1 MTNNEDIKW
10 LYGKLIG
17 QGYDIG
23 TEEEFTSSLSNSD
36 DRDWYYNKAIKM
48 GLDVGSKDEFD
59 SLFAP
64 QEPTTT
70 PDVAAETPE
79 TPQAPQ
85 APTAPKVGS
94 LNWHTAET
102 VGDAMKNVASN
113 SAFANATKAKSSE
126 STDNLAKV
134 KDTADVAQNTQELI
148 HTTPI
153 ESKALELAQFKAK
166 NKAMFDSMAQRTAD
180 MGEYYTKA
188 GADVGKVVETA
199 PEYNAETGEFD
210 TQYITPTLNREE
222 NKAIADAEAR
232 EYKQMQ
238 KDVAIYNKYFTET
251 NMTTAAQLRS
261 KRARLADVERKI
273 SERIESLQAEQE
285 QLSGGVIG
293 FINELGRGSAGRGI
307 AKGVYTQ
314 DDETAFALDEE
325 YKTLRAIKSQL
336 EEQIQKLENKQ
347 DNEQNGTQPVFDF
360 LKGASQNLF
369 AKNTFDFGRNSLNDS
384 RANLNINDKI
394 ARGEELTDS
403 EEQLLHEQFANQLAD
418 EYIGDLG
425 KGLQYGHMTGD
436 IAGFAIDM
444 ALMGPSGS
452 GGGVI
457 AKGLANSLAKR
468 LGVKTTEGLAK
479 KLVERGLF
487 ATIKNKG
494 AVGKLLSEVGIANT
508 SAITATRAL
517 GIGAEYLAIKS
528 PIMTTTQQGAK
539 AAGKIIETK
548 LGDVELDY
556 NTGEL
561 RYADDKGF
569 GKAIYEALGDQI
581 IENASEMIGGHL
593 PGISNVTR
601 LGSRGLTASVL
612 RATREGAGTV
622 ISKVN
627 QFLGKVGVHSVFDE
641 ISEEYI
647 GQAWRTMFG
656 LESAKDQYGNNNF
669 LNAEFHSDIWCGMG
683 ASIGFMHGIGLTV
696 GYGAKG
702 VSKVMSSVEYQ
713 RLKHQV
719 NKASAYASSIIPAE
733 QWDNLQT
740 LIDAADN
747 VEISNVAEQIAQN
760 KDLTDRQKDATMNY
774 INRLMIMR
782 GFNLAKVFTDKAGVT
797 MDADTEAISQSYADG
812 YESNDAQ
819 EMADARKAVEVEE
832 AKLRSA
838 LSGIDQ
844 EGVNAIMAEVVADPV
859 TAMQR
864 TEDEALRDAIAD
876 YANAKAVYDG
886 MQQRVAD
893 DIDTQIAVSDATID
907 RRTNRNT
914 GKIQSATL
922 RNDKKVY
929 VVGGTLNATENGSVD
944 FDHSDESIIVM
955 DETGA
960 LEYSSPKNVLSIDN
974 EIDPAEEKVIAAE
987 TIRQQAQAQAEANM
1001 SGKLTFTAGEQ
1012 VQLKQED
1019 GTFFNGTIVGPYIE
1033 DDKVIGGLFEVETQD
1048 GTKLPFEADVLQ
1060 TWADEARQARIEQFD
1075 ADRSAERQQ
1084 IRQAE
1089 QASEVVAEE
1098 VAEVPTEEIPAEP
1111 QTSALERVP
1120 TDEQGNPI
1128 YEAVDAETAWDAI
1141 VEQTQGDVAMA
1152 QTVADSMVA
1161 DKKAALDKAQK
1172 AKSKGGNTIAEKIA
1186 SEQER
1191 KANIQNAEQELAIW
1205 QAIASV
1211 PEARQQAMTQA
1222 QAQAEAR
1229 AQAERV
1235 RQIKEAEEKAKAEA
1249 EALKAQQEADAL
1261 RLQQEAEAREA
1272 EERAKAITEAEEAR
1286 RESLRQRAERW
1297 GKETGVKVHIMESLD
1312 DVKTVKARNAI
1323 KMGKKVTGWYVKKTG
1338 EAYVYLPNIE
1348 SNRDIDDTFVHEVV
1362 AHKGISE
1369 MLGKEKFDALCDK
1382 VWASMS
1388 EDAQKHFEAYLGVKK
1403 IKDEAE
1409 RHRAAADEY
1418 MAHLAESTNLTEEE
1432 QGVWSKIV
1440 DFIHD
1445 VMVKL
1450 GFDTITDEDIQRVI
1464 CASYANLRKKNVGR
1478 NKQITESSR
1487 NLNNGT
1493 VRFSVATY
1501 KDWTDSNGQRHK
1513 GTREQVID
1521 RMTKSKFSKKDISA
1535 MIRKM
1540 DLAYDYMRKLETLTD
1555 ADGNVRFDEFVKW
1568 AETKPYYKQI
1578 GKQYVKAITSLVS
1591 NGDYPINLELT
1602 TDCIKREAFTHLL
1615 NELVKRGADISK
1627 MGPGEIVTI
1636 QKLMKQYGIEV
1647 ACELCFVEGKRLQIV
1662 NWAQQIVNDWNDAIA
1677 EAGLQT
1683 DEQFQFGKDGDAFI
1697 PVEEW
1702 KDYKDKTAL
1711 QKAMRAI
1718 DQVEFMFK
1726 GIDPKTVIEQTAKNE
1741 AAVKAYIE
1749 KAQEKW
1755 ASKSK
1760 KPKAQWKP
1768 TDEQKRE
1775 IRALRIEGLTP
1786 TYVNENMKEYK
1797 EAYEQMR
1804 AEWVASAEGRD
1815 ADAFTPNAEQWT
1827 KLDKIRNKQIDTV
1840 KQKMVRLIMEYPEM
1854 RKKMELNDLLGSKGL
1869 MNIRQQHGEAFE
1881 QLYSIILQRFG
1892 TGTPK
1897 PVQDAVPYDGEV
1909 MSLTQ
1914 SKYDKAN
1921 AIGGARLFSF
1931 SDFDI
1936 TKVFDYM
1943 QMFFDL
1949 EANKQRLQSYT
1960 KEVAAILQF
1969 GRSNAKMNIS
1979 TLAKA
1984 EVPESVKTEYKNAP
1998 EDKQKELRH
2007 QYAENAGL
2015 RMNEDG
2021 TIAGINFSEE
2031 HSVSPEFAKTI
2042 FHDDTRNKDCG
2053 AIMVGCSV
2061 NHAIYSALQNWIRM
2075 VIPFH
2080 LSGMPIAA
2088 REKTDV
2094 LWYTDNTA
2102 FQSTRKKVDGKWKK
2116 ISSSEDTFSFY
2127 DDMDKKGWN
2136 MRDKTRQYL
2145 AWCEEHGY
2153 RPKFDWGIN
2162 SQKYIEYCEAEGYTP
2177 NQQLIDAMD
2186 ADTVDGVWNQYYK
2199 FLTDFTAYKPIFNE
2213 HSEMIDEVPSPQ
2225 QAIVTNFD
2233 MSEVEKQVLF
2243 EADNSILAHR
2253 EGNIDRTQQYIYEI
2267 ANKVEQ
2273 YLSGNLSEENMDLKE
2288 DVFYE
2293 NNADAERYLEELEA
2307 HEGVRFRFLGENGA
2321 ERLDKAEEATTR
2333 LDNLAVAREMESAGT
2348 EAKNIKMATGWERG
2362 ADNKWRYETNDIKI
2376 KDWDWTVKVKRNLTL
2391 KDIIDDEELFIAYPQ
2406 LADVKVKRTT
2416 SYGGGSY
2423 SKENNTIKVGTGIL
2437 GLFTRKGVD
2446 VPESTKNEVM
2456 DTLIHEIQHAIQHE
2470 EGFAVGGSPE
2480 MYKPG
2485 VDVAKM
2491 EQKIDDFNQAVSE
2504 FNSQS
2509 EWYRRSPQA
2518 QKELDALNKLH
2529 KEIQKERKALQL
2541 GEEGYHRLAGEVEA
2555 YNVGKRKAMTYE
2567 ERLASLA
2574 TETEDVAREDQLFI
2588 YDSLE
2593 SEQAATGTA
2602 FSGGGLVEAGLKDLI
2617 DSKFAIEYDEK
2628 IAGVYRNNH
2637 GDHILVADIRG
2648 VDIEE
2653 LASEVDGGLDYFH
2666 ASPVCKRFSTMRA
2679 TQGETALDIETAQA
2693 TADIISEKQPKVVT
2707 IENVPQYKN
2716 SEAMSVITD
2725 ALDANGYTWDANV
2738 YNSADYGAATS
2749 RRRLIVRAVKDGV
2762 LPPMPQKVKEKRGW
2776 YEVVEDLVGDL
2787 PTTSLAPWQRERL
2800 EADGIIPEE
2809 VKEPLFVFDGGGKNG
2824 KARYAYGSSPL
2835 PTITAS
2841 GSADR
2846 IVMPGGE
2853 VKLVSPRVLAR
2864 IMGLPDSYQLPES
2877 RTLAHTILGNGVPVE
2892 MTEAVIAPML
2902 EQFQGDDNIRFRAS
2916 QTELDEIAEEEAK
2929 IIAEAKENGT
2939 YLKAPNGKA
2948 TNLTPKQWVQVRTSR
2963 FKKWFGDWELFF
2975 KKNFLLRGRP
2985 VSSLTGDEFSK
2996 VEGKTLT
3003 DQVEEFFNRIGNKAI
3018 SPIFGEV
3025 ILDRKGADDSL
3036 GHGMGRKK
3044 AVAYAAVKDVIENG
3058 IVIGYDSNHKNRGYD
3073 SVIIAAPIN
3082 INKEGHI
3089 CEVVITRMDDNRFY
3103 LHEVTPIKKLQ
3114 GAVFLT
3120 NSGQSP
3126 SAHLGVAA
3134 KILQNVVSASD
3145 DVSKIIDEN
3154 GEPMVVYHQTNRTI
3168 YRNVETG
3175 ENWDDLDWREKQEW
3189 EERDDWGEYWQEE
3202 DFYEFSRVNARTTS
3216 EFDGFFFAPKYD
3228 EYHEYGDRT
3237 ISAFLN
3243 IRKPASREDYNID
3256 AQYNDA
3262 GQKERIRLQNEGFD
3276 GVIRMEDGEV
3286 WEYVAFEPTQ
3296 IKSATENEGT
3306 FSEEEDDIRF
3316 REWYGGNSGYVGYS
3330 MSKRAA
3336 QAREEGRF
3344 PKTDFKK
3351 EYGVTEKSFNALVKI
3366 GAIDDSE
3373 WHHTSKYG
3381 NKTTFYR
3388 WDDDLYESVYRDNK
3402 AEIDKLARAYQSKL
3416 PKMEDYPL
3424 TQEGMDAFTEE
3435 HERVIAE
3442 NKTVLNAI
3450 ETRIDELIEEYESRN
3465 NETAEEENVSFRVVE
3480 DEAKL
3485 SELESGDK
3493 VTAYRAVQ
3501 IKKDGKIFSPM
3512 ASRLKSTESGTKQ
3525 EKNEAAQMKQWDEAL
3540 ESLDKVDEN
3549 GHITIKDEDGGT
3561 TEVSYNPYG
3570 HCCVNSMMNDQFKR
3584 AWERDELYVMRVS
3597 APESELTSG
3606 YHAEKAKDAVGIHK
3620 WKVGP
3625 VGRQL
3630 PEEKRRE
3637 ILLTRWMKN
3646 EEVMTWESVA
3656 EDWIKIL
3663 DGEDVVVPFNVV
3675 PRKILNMLVD
3685 AGVKIGAPEKG
3696 MEKASAAYE
3705 KWLADPIGYVG
3716 DTELPAHVKALNE
3729 VEDDVR
3735 YRERLSVTVE
3745 RIEQQSEQ
3753 TNVADWMAKQNAV
3766 RAISGEM
3773 NQLRRA
3779 MSAQRKYDL
3788 TTVKAI
3794 TRLAKE
3800 MLTNG
3805 MLDGT
3810 SQYSVRRILGTIER
3824 AHGKQDVSIEV
3835 KTLMD
3840 VMIDTQLQ
3848 QRQKALQGMLS
3859 IKGSKVN
3866 AKGVEV
3872 QGKLDADGV
3881 AVVKAFKNAM
3891 GLPKESVE
3899 NQIAEAMNRMG
3910 SQNEA
3915 VAADAANE
3923 YNGLMLALQ
3932 YAEEITESKAEEKE
3946 LRDSL
3951 KEARQDYEDGTLSR
3965 DAYNELVRS
3974 TEDAIRQN
3982 KLERAEAYQDLIS
3995 QVFGGVSKSAER
4007 AKAWREAENERVNSI
4022 HHYANSDMEGR
4033 PTNEHHQDSLKQKLM
4048 NALASFVFAP
4058 MATFD
4063 QMLRM
4068 FGKKNRRGE
4077 GYLYNHFMG
4086 GWLRS
4091 AENEYLGYREALKEL
4106 DAKVEAVFDG
4116 EIKRWGQ
4123 LFSIDRKLG
4132 DVDVEFWDGGQ
4143 MRPHTLTQGN
4153 LLYIYMVNKM
4163 ADGQMKLRKMGITD
4177 EHVEAITRK
4186 LDPRFKQIA
4195 DWLQEEFLVNKRNK
4209 YNEVHKRMFG
4219 ASMASIDNYFP
4230 LKILAN
4236 ARIEKVDVGAETAE
4250 ATLPSTATGSIIKRR
4265 KNNTALDLL
4274 NANAF
4279 SVILDHLKDME
4290 HWAAY
4295 AEFNRDLNTLLSYKR
4310 FRNQV
4315 INIASVYGGGK
4326 QLWNE
4331 FRNVCA
4337 LASGSYRPKTTKVD
4351 SFMLK
4356 AARGLSAAKVAG
4368 RIWTAIKQIASLPA
4382 FLSETNV
4389 ITLSKNLS
4397 TPWIAW
4403 HWTMTNLPIAHKRW
4417 SSMTSGDPRLLQTKR
4432 DWADWQNRI
4441 GEISSHI
4448 GMAPNA
4454 FIDALSVSIGSYS
4467 VYESAKR
4474 KYLGYGY
4481 SESEAEHKA
4490 MQAATIA
4497 FNQTQQ
4503 SSEGAFLS
4511 TMQVDRTWLA
4521 QMFSVFCNNSF
4532 AYTRQLYDA
4541 IRGLANSLTTK
4552 EIEYMAKQMERD
4564 GIDADKALVN
4574 AKKEMAKG
4582 TIRDLTRLML
4592 FGGGLTY
4599 IWELM
4604 GNLPY
4609 LIFGDDD
4616 EKKEEMLDSAAQ
4628 KAMLGGLEGL
4638 AGGEAIVEI
4647 ALSAMTEEGTLRN
4660 IFKNGMPAT
4669 SDIEKALSKISSD
4682 QYSAFNDMV
4691 NIVAQYYAGINP
4703 QILIDAV
4710 AAIMD
4715 CCGDDAQTTRECALL
4730 IMRVIQCPQS
4740 QVDKV
4745 YFDEIDLSAEQAS
4758 KLTPVQIAERYAR
4771 YKRIRTS
4778 GGFDLLR
4785 TEEQADSAMTRK
4797 MNESLK
4803 LSKEAIGERLATDS
4817 TKVLLEE
4824 YDAINERKRE
4834 INKLR
4839 EDMPEEEWMKLNNEF
4854 NYSYNRGKHKRI
4866 GNYKKEMKDLTNK
4879 WLKTRSRE
4887 EADSLVNEMFNVRN
4901 KMLQDIPKFDK
4912 AYQEWKERKEE

>member
-64 QEPTTT
+64 QVP
-70 PDVAAETPE
+70 TPE
-79 TPQAPQ
+79 SKVTQTPQAPT
-85 APTAPKVGS
+85 APSAPKVGS
-94 LNWHTAET
+94 LNWYTAKNA
-102 VGDAMKNVASN
+102 GDAVKNVANN
-113 SAFANATKAKSSE
+113 SALASATKAKNTE
-126 STDNLAKV
+126 ATDNLAKV
-134 KDTADVAQNTQELI
+134 KGTADVAQTTQGLI
-148 HTTPI
+148 NTTPI

-180 MGEYYTKA
+180 MGEYYTKS
-188 GADVGKVVETA
+188 GANVGKVVETA
-199 PEYNAETGEFD
+199 PEFNVETGEYKPK
-210 TQYITPTLNREE
+210 YITPTLNREE

-232 EYKQMQ
+232 EYKHWI
-238 KDVAIYNKYFTET
+238 DVQSKYVAPV
-251 NMTTAAQLRS
+251 NMTTSAQLR
-261 KRARLADVERKI
+261 RVE
-273 SERIESLQAEQE
+273 ERIADIDNKMHERAQ
-285 QLSGGVIG
+285 QLI
-293 FINELGRGSAGRGI
+293 
-307 AKGVYTQ
+307 K
-314 DDETAFALDEE
+314 EE
-325 YKTLRAIKSQL
+325 
-336 EEQIQKLENKQ
+336 EENKQ
-347 DNEQNGTQPVFDF
+347 SGFLGFLNEATRVRSIARSGMDREAYFNKDSDYQALALARRQLEDQRQQLQNKQGTEKYGERFW
-360 LKGASQNLF
+360 G
-369 AKNTFDFGRNSLNDS
+369 DFGRGLWQSVSDIDTWDFGASVLNDAKTMS
-384 RANLNINDKI
+384 LINNKIENNI
-394 ARGEELTDS
+394 ELTDAEANAL
-403 EEQLLHEQFANQLAD
+403 EEIAESQAVKR
-418 EYIGDLG
+418 YVGDLG
-425 KGLQYGHMTGD
+425 SGYNWGSMTGQSL
-436 IAGFAIDM
+436 GFAAQM
-444 ALMGPSGS
+444 ALTGGFSGAATGIGTKAAS
-452 GGGVI
+452 AV
-457 AKGLANSLAKR
+457 AKAA
-468 LGVKTTEGLAK
+468 AK
-479 KLVERGLF
+479 KIATESGKKIATSIAQKGIIETAKSIGKGGLKKMATEYGLTN
-487 ATIKNKG
+487 ATI
-494 AVGKLLSEVGIANT
+494 AT
-508 SAITATRAL
+508 TRAL
-517 GIGAEYLAIKS
+517 GVGADILLVRAPLHTIS
-528 PIMTTTQQGAK
+528 AQGASLVGETVK
-539 AAGKIIETK
+539 SKYGKVVYDDRLGTLRFVNDKSWSEAAWQTA
-548 LGDVELDY
+548 
-556 NTGEL
+556 
-561 RYADDKGF
+561 ADKV
-569 GKAIYEALGDQI
+569 
-581 IENASEMIGGHL
+581 IENASEMIGAHFF
-593 PGISNVTR
+593 
-601 LGSRGLTASVL
+601 GLTDISKAFGARNLTAAIL
-612 RATREGAGTV
+612 RATRENAGTV
-622 ISKVN
+622 LSKTSQLLQRIGVN
-627 QFLGKVGVHSVFDE
+627 GYFGEVG
-641 ISEEYI
+641 EEYT
-647 GQAWRTMFG
+647 GQLWRTMLN
-656 LESAKDQYGNNNF
+656 LESAKDDEGNNLIFSGKFNG
-669 LNAEFHSDIWCGMG
+669 DIWGGMAMSFGMMSSAALGANSGIEGVKYGVNTGMG
-683 ASIGFMHGIGLTV
+683 K
-696 GYGAKG
+696 YW
-702 VSKVMSSVEYQ
+702 E
-713 RLKHQV
+713 HQV
-719 NKASAYASSIIPAE
+719 NKASAQASRVFSAE
-733 QWDNLQT
+733 QWENMRQI
-740 LIDAADN
+740 IDATDNADMSVLAQQTIADN
-747 VEISNVAEQIAQN
+747 SLSESQKHAA
-760 KDLTDRQKDATMNY
+760 LTYMERSMN
-774 INRLMIMR
+774 LR
-782 GFNLAKVFTDKAGVT
+782 GYNLGRYMQSKNG
-797 MDADTEAISQSYADG
+797 MLDADAEAVNQSYVDG

-864 TEDEALRDAIAD
+864 AEDEALRDAIAD

-886 MQQRVAD
+886 MQQRVDD
-893 DIDTQIAVSDATID
+893 DIDTQITVSDATID

-914 GKIQSATL
+914 GKIQSVTL
-922 RNDKKVY
+922 KNDKKVY
-929 VVGGTLNATENGSVD
+929 VIGGTLNTTENGSVD
-944 FDHSDESIIVM
+944 FEHSDESIIVM

-974 EIDPAEEKVIAAE
+974 EIDPTEEKAISAE

-1012 VQLKQED
+1012 VNLKQED
-1019 GTFFNGTIVGPYIE
+1019 GTFLNGTIVGPYIE
-1033 DDKVIGGLFEVETQD
+1033 DGKVIGGLFEVETQD
-1048 GTKLPFEADVLQ
+1048 GIKLPFKADVLQ
-1060 TWADEARQARIEQFD
+1060 TWADDARQARIEQFD
-1075 ADRSAERQQ
+1075 ADRSAEREQT
-1084 IRQAE
+1084 RQAE
-1089 QASEVVAEE
+1089 QASEVVTEETAVPAEE
-1098 VAEVPTEEIPAEP
+1098 TPTEP
-1111 QTSALERVP
+1111 QASALERVP

-1128 YEAVDAETAWDAI
+1128 YEQVDAETAWDAI

-1152 QTVADSMVA
+1152 QTVANDMVK
-1161 DKKAALDKAQK
+1161 DKEKALKAAQN
-1172 AKSKGGNTIAEKIA
+1172 AKSKGGATIAEKIA

-1211 PEARQQAMTQA
+1211 PEARQQAMAEA
-1222 QAQAEAR
+1222 QAKAEAER
-1229 AQAERV
+1229 IKAEEAERV

-1249 EALKAQQEADAL
+1249 EALKAQQEAEAL

-1323 KMGKKVTGWYVKKTG
+1323 KMGKRITGWYVKKTG
-1338 EAYVYLPNIE
+1338 EAYIYLPNIE

-1369 MLGKEKFDALCDK
+1369 MLGKERFDALCDK
-1382 VWASMS
+1382 VWTSMS
-1388 EDAQKHFEAYLGVKK
+1388 EDAQKHFETYPGVKE
-1403 IKDEAE
+1403 IKDESE

-1450 GFDTITDEDIQRVI
+1450 GFDTITDEDIQRVVR
-1464 CASYANLRKKNVGR
+1464 ASYANLRKKNVGR

-1521 RMTKSKFSKKDISA
+1521 RMTKSKFSKKDIST

-1578 GKQYVKAITSLVS
+1578 GKLYIKAITSLVS

-1683 DEQFQFGKDGDAFI
+1683 DEKFQFGKDGDAFI

-1749 KAQEKW
+1749 EAQEKW

-1786 TYVNENMKEYK
+1786 TYINENMKEYK

-1804 AEWVASAEGRD
+1804 AEWVAGAEGRN
-1815 ADAFTPNAEQWT
+1815 ADAFTPNAKQWAE
-1827 KLDKIRNKQIDTV
+1827 LDKIRNKQIDTV

-1869 MNIRQQHGEAFE
+1869 MNIRQQHGEAYE

-1909 MSLTQ
+1909 MTLTQ

-1984 EVPESVKTEYKNAP
+1984 EVPESVKTEYKNAS
-1998 EDKQKELRH
+1998 EAKQKELRH

-2015 RMNEDG
+2015 KMNEDG

-2102 FQSTRKKVDGKWKK
+2102 FQSTRKKVDGGWKK
-2116 ISSSEDTFSFY
+2116 ISASEDTFSFY

-2177 NQQLIDAMD
+2177 NQQLIEAMD

-2213 HSEMIDEVPSPQ
+2213 HGEMIDEVPSPQ

-2233 MSEVEKQVLF
+2233 MTELEKQVLY
-2243 EADNSILAHR
+2243 EADDSMLAHR
-2253 EGNIDRTQQYIYEI
+2253 ESNIDKTQQYIDEI
-2267 ANKVEQ
+2267 ADKVEQ

-2293 NNADAERYLEELEA
+2293 NNADAERYLEELEV

-2321 ERLDKAEEATTR
+2321 ERLDHAEEASTR
-2333 LDNLAVAREMESAGT
+2333 LDNLAVAREMESAGA

-2376 KDWDWTVKVKRNLTL
+2376 KDWDWTVKAKRNLTL
-2391 KDIIDDEELFIAYPQ
+2391 KDIIDDEELFIAYPS
-2406 LADVKVKRTT
+2406 LANVSVKKTS

-2423 SKENNTIKVGTGIL
+2423 NKESNTIKVGTGIL
-2437 GLFTRKGVD
+2437 GLFVRKGAD

-2456 DTLIHEIQHAIQHE
+2456 DTLVHEIQHAIQHE
-2470 EGFAVGGSPE
+2470 EGFAVGGSPD
-2480 MYKPG
+2480 MYRPG
-2485 VDVAKM
+2485 TDTSKL
-2491 EQKIDDFNQAVSE
+2491 EQKIDDYNEAANAFNL
-2504 FNSQS
+2504 QS

-2518 QKELDALNKLH
+2518 QRELDALNELH

-2555 YNVGKRKAMTYE
+2555 YNVGKRKDMTYE

-2749 RRRLIVRAVKDGV
+2749 RRRLIVRAVKDGA

-2776 YEVVEDLVGDL
+2776 YEAVEDLVEDL

-2902 EQFQGDDNIRFRAS
+2902 EQFQEEDGIRFRAS
-2916 QTELDEIAEEEAK
+2916 QTEIDEIAEEEAK

-2948 TNLTPKQWVQVRTSR
+2948 SKLSPEQWVQVRTSR
-2963 FKKWFGDWELFF
+2963 FKEWFGDWELAY
-2975 KKNFLLRGRP
+2975 KKNYLLNGKA
-2985 VSSLTGDEFSK
+2985 VSTLTGNEFSK

-3003 DQVEEFFNRIGNKAI
+3003 DQVEEFFNSIGNKAI
-3018 SPIFGEV
+3018 SPIYGEV

-3058 IVIGYDSNHKNRGYD
+3058 IVIDYGVNHKDRGYD
-3073 SVIIAAPIN
+3073 SAVIAAPIK
-3082 INKEGHI
+3082 IDGKKYI
-3089 CEVVITRMDDNRFY
+3089 CSVVITRMKDNRFY
-3103 LHEVTPIKKLQ
+3103 LHEVIEQEWLSNEGSNTAQRQPQRPK
-3114 GAVFLT
+3114 AFA
-3120 NSGQSP
+3120 N
-3126 SAHLGVAA
+3126 
-3134 KILQNVVSASD
+3134 ILQNIVSASD
-3145 DVSKIIDEN
+3145 DVSKVVDEN
-3154 GEPMVVYHQTNRTI
+3154 GEPLVVYHGTNDGGFSIFNTDGIGKTRGTGAWFSDSERNASTYVKSRN
-3168 YRNVETG
+3168 YRYFESPRSIEELKSFLSYDDDFENVELKEEYVIEDESG
-3175 ENWDDLDWREKQEW
+3175 REYAYDSIEELKEDGW
-3189 EERDDWGEYWQEE
+3189 EEYQPEDISKRYVVNTYYDTFRYDTEEELIDDFPYNV
-3202 DFYEFSRVNARTTS
+3202 DVSKMLYAS
-3216 EFDGFFFAPKYD
+3216 
-3228 EYHEYGDRT
+3228 
-3237 ISAFLN
+3237 FLN
-3243 IRKPASREDYNID
+3243 IKNPYVYDADGKGWGELVFGSTDDVVRYARNAGHDGAIIKNVYDGGLELGLTNDYI
-3256 AQYNDA
+3256 
-3262 GQKERIRLQNEGFD
+3262 
-3276 GVIRMEDGEV
+3276 
-3286 WEYVAFEPTQ
+3286 AFEPNQ
-3296 IKSATENEGT
+3296 IKSATDNEGT

-3316 REWYGGNSGYVGYS
+3316 R
-3330 MSKRAA
+3330 
-3336 QAREEGRF
+3336 
-3344 PKTDFKK
+3344 
-3351 EYGVTEKSFNALVKI
+3351 
-3366 GAIDDSE
+3366 
-3373 WHHTSKYG
+3373 
-3381 NKTTFYR
+3381 
-3388 WDDDLYESVYRDNK
+3388 
-3402 AEIDKLARAYQSKL
+3402 
-3416 PKMEDYPL
+3416 
-3424 TQEGMDAFTEE
+3424 
-3435 HERVIAE
+3435 
-3442 NKTVLNAI
+3442 
-3450 ETRIDELIEEYESRN
+3450 
-3465 NETAEEENVSFRVVE
+3465 VVE

-3485 SELESGDK
+3485 AELESGDK
-3493 VTAYRAVQ
+3493 ITAYRAVQ

-3525 EKNEAAQMKQWDEAL
+3525 EKNEAAQMKQWDEAV

-3620 WKVGP
+3620 WKVGA

-3675 PRKILNMLVD
+3675 PRKILNMIAD
-3685 AGVKIGAPEKG
+3685 AGVQIVAPENG
-3696 MEKASAAYE
+3696 MQKANKAYQQ
-3705 KWLADPIGYVG
+3705 WLADPIGYVG
-3716 DTELPAHVKALNE
+3716 DTELPEHVKALNE

-3735 YRERLSVTVE
+3735 YRVDESLSDTVE
-3745 RIEQQSEQ
+3745 RMEQQSEQ
-3753 TNVADWMAKQNAV
+3753 TNVADWMAKKNAV
-3766 RAISGEM
+3766 SAINGEM

-3810 SQYSVRRILGTIER
+3810 SQYSVKRILGAIER

-3848 QRQKALQGMLS
+3848 QSQKALKGMLS
-3859 IKGSKVN
+3859 IKGSKVD

-3891 GLPKESVE
+3891 GLPKESIE

-3910 SQNEA
+3910 SRNEA

-3932 YAEEITESKAEEKE
+3932 YAEDITESKAEEKE

-3951 KEARQDYEDGTLSR
+3951 KEARQDYEDGALSR

-3995 QVFGGVSKSAER
+3995 QVFGGVSESAER
-4007 AKAWREAENERVNSI
+4007 AKAWREAENERVNNI

-4033 PTNEHHQDSLKQKLM
+4033 LTNEHHQDTLKQKLM

-4086 GWLRS
+4086 GWLKS

-4116 EIKRWGQ
+4116 KIKRWGQ

-4177 EHVEAITRK
+4177 EHVDAITRK

-4209 YNEVHKRMFG
+4209 YNEVHKHMFG

-4236 ARIEKVDVGAETAE
+4236 ARIEKVDVGAETTE

-4290 HWAAY
+4290 HWAAF

-4315 INIASVYGGGK
+4315 INITSVYGGGK

-4368 RIWTAIKQIASLPA
+4368 RIWTAIKQITSLPA

-4454 FIDALSVSIGSYS
+4454 FMDALSVSIGSYS

-4474 KYLGYGY
+4474 KYIGYGY
-4481 SESEAEHKA
+4481 SESEAERKA

-4521 QMFSVFCNNSF
+4521 QMFSVFRNNSF

-4541 IRGLANSLTTK
+4541 IRGLANSLTT
-4552 EIEYMAKQMERD
+4552 EEVEYMAKQMERD
-4564 GIDADKALVN
+4564 GIDPDKALVN
-4574 AKKEMAKG
+4574 AKKEVAKG
-4582 TIRDLTRLML
+4582 TIRDLVRLML

-4628 KAMLGGLEGL
+4628 RAMLGGLDGL

-4660 IFKNGMPAT
+4660 VFKNGMPAT
-4669 SDIEKALSKISSD
+4669 SDIERALSKISSD
-4682 QYSAFNDMV
+4682 QYSAFNDLV

-4710 AAIMD
+4710 VAIQD
-4715 CCGDDAQTTRECALL
+4715 YCGDDAQTTRECALL
-4730 IMRVIQCPQS
+4730 IMRIIQCPQS
-4740 QVDKV
+4740 QLDKV

-4771 YKRIRTS
+4771 YKRKRTS

-4785 TEEQADSAMTRK
+4785 TKEQADSAMTRK
-4797 MNESLK
+4797 LNESLK

-4817 TKVLLEE
+4817 TKILLEE

-4839 EDMPEEEWMKLNNEF
+4839 EDMEDLEWQKLNGEF
-4854 NYSYNRGKHKRI
+4854 NYSYNHGKHKRI
-4866 GNYKKEMKDLTNK
+4866 ANYKKEMKDLTNR

-4901 KMLQDIPKFDK
+4901 KMLQDIPLFDK
-4912 AYQEWKERKEE
+4912 AYQEWKERNE

>member
-1 MTNNEDIKW
+1 MPIFETKDGQKYDVDDEYINDFRDENPDAKYILERNGQKYRVAFDDYQAFIDTFDGGNDG
-10 LYGKLIG
+10 GK
-17 QGYDIG
+17 
-23 TEEEFTSSLSNSD
+23 N
-36 DRDWYYNKAIKM
+36 
-48 GLDVGSKDEFD
+48 
-59 SLFAP
+59 
-64 QEPTTT
+64 
-70 PDVAAETPE
+70 

-85 APTAPKVGS
+85 APTAPTAPKVGS
-94 LNWHTAET
+94 LNWYTAET
-102 VGDAMKNVASN
+102 AGDAIKNVADN
-113 SAFANATKAKSSE
+113 SVLASATKAKNTE
-126 STDNLAKV
+126 ATDNLAKV
-134 KDTADVAQNTQELI
+134 KGTADVAQNTQGLI
-148 HTTPI
+148 NTTPI

-166 NKAMFDSMAQRTAD
+166 NKAMFGSMAQRTAD

-188 GADVGKVVETA
+188 GANVGKVVETA
-199 PEYNAETGEFD
+199 PEYNAETGEFE
-210 TQYITPTLNREE
+210 TQYITPTLNRED

-232 EYKQMQ
+232 EYKHWV
-238 KDVAIYNKYFTET
+238 DVQSKYVAPV
-251 NMTTAAQLRS
+251 NMTTSAQLR
-261 KRARLADVERKI
+261 RVE
-273 SERIESLQAEQE
+273 ERIADIDNKMHERAQ
-285 QLSGGVIG
+285 QLM
-293 FINELGRGSAGRGI
+293 
-307 AKGVYTQ
+307 K
-314 DDETAFALDEE
+314 EE
-325 YKTLRAIKSQL
+325 
-336 EEQIQKLENKQ
+336 EENKQ
-347 DNEQNGTQPVFDF
+347 SGFLGFLNEATRVRSIARSGMDREAYFNKDSDYQALALARRQLEDQRQQLQNKQGTEKYGERFW
-360 LKGASQNLF
+360 G
-369 AKNTFDFGRNSLNDS
+369 DFGRGLWQSVSDIDTWDFGASVLNDAKTMS
-384 RANLNINDKI
+384 LINNKIENNI
-394 ARGEELTDS
+394 ELTDAEANAL
-403 EEQLLHEQFANQLAD
+403 EEIAESQAVKR
-418 EYIGDLG
+418 YVGDLG
-425 KGLQYGHMTGD
+425 SGYNWGSMTGQSL
-436 IAGFAIDM
+436 GFAAQM
-444 ALMGPSGS
+444 ALTGGFSGAATGIGTKAAS
-452 GGGVI
+452 AV
-457 AKGLANSLAKR
+457 AKAA
-468 LGVKTTEGLAK
+468 AK
-479 KLVERGLF
+479 KIATESGKKIATSIAQKGIIETAKSIGKGGLKKMATEYGLTN
-487 ATIKNKG
+487 ATI
-494 AVGKLLSEVGIANT
+494 AT
-508 SAITATRAL
+508 TRAL
-517 GIGAEYLAIKS
+517 GVGADILLVRAPLHTIS
-528 PIMTTTQQGAK
+528 AQGASLVGETVK
-539 AAGKIIETK
+539 SKYGKVVYDDRLGTLRFVNDKSWSEAAWQTA
-548 LGDVELDY
+548 
-556 NTGEL
+556 
-561 RYADDKGF
+561 ADKV
-569 GKAIYEALGDQI
+569 
-581 IENASEMIGGHL
+581 IENASEMIGAHFF
-593 PGISNVTR
+593 
-601 LGSRGLTASVL
+601 GLTDISKAFGARNLTAAIL
-612 RATREGAGTV
+612 RATRENAGTV
-622 ISKVN
+622 LSKTSQLLQRIGVN
-627 QFLGKVGVHSVFDE
+627 GYFGEVG
-641 ISEEYI
+641 EEYT
-647 GQAWRTMFG
+647 GQLWRTMLN
-656 LESAKDQYGNNNF
+656 LESAKDDEGNNLIFSGKFNG
-669 LNAEFHSDIWCGMG
+669 DIWGGMAMSFG
-683 ASIGFMHGIGLTV
+683 M
-696 GYGAKG
+696 
-702 VSKVMSSVEYQ
+702 MSSAALGANYGIEGVKYGVNTGMRKYWE
-713 RLKHQV
+713 HQV
-719 NKASAYASSIIPAE
+719 NKASAQASRVFSAE
-733 QWDNLQT
+733 QWENMRQI
-740 LIDAADN
+740 IDATDNADMSVLAQQTIADN
-747 VEISNVAEQIAQN
+747 SLSESQKHAA
-760 KDLTDRQKDATMNY
+760 LTYMERSMN
-774 INRLMIMR
+774 LR
-782 GFNLAKVFTDKAGVT
+782 GYNLGRYMQSKNG
-797 MDADTEAISQSYADG
+797 MLDADAEAVNQSYVDG

-844 EGVNAIMAEVVADPV
+844 EGVNAIMADVVADPV

-864 TEDEALRDAIAD
+864 AEDEALRDAIAD

-914 GKIQSATL
+914 GKVQSVTL
-922 RNDKKVY
+922 KNDKKVY
-929 VVGGTLNATENGSVD
+929 VVGGTLNTTENGSVD
-944 FDHSDESIIVM
+944 FEHSDDSIIVM

-974 EIDPAEEKVIAAE
+974 EIDPAEEKAISAE

-1012 VQLKQED
+1012 VQIKQED
-1019 GTFFNGTIVGPYIE
+1019 GTFVNGTIVGPYIE
-1033 DDKVIGGLFEVETQD
+1033 DGKVIGGLFEVETQD
-1048 GTKLPFEADVLQ
+1048 GIKLPLEADVLQ
-1060 TWADEARQARIEQFD
+1060 TWADEARQARVEQFD
-1075 ADRSAERQQ
+1075 ADRSAEREQT
-1084 IRQAE
+1084 RQAE
-1089 QASEVVAEE
+1089 QVSEAVAEE
-1098 VAEVPTEEIPAEP
+1098 AAAVPVEETPTEP

-1128 YEAVDAETAWDAI
+1128 YEQVDAETAWDAI

-1152 QTVADSMVA
+1152 QTVANDMVK
-1161 DKKAALDKAQK
+1161 DKEKALKAAQN
-1172 AKSKGGNTIAEKIA
+1172 AKSKGGATIAEKIA

-1211 PEARQQAMTQA
+1211 PEARQQAMAEA
-1222 QAQAEAR
+1222 QAQAEAER
-1229 AQAERV
+1229 IKAEEAERV

-1249 EALKAQQEADAL
+1249 EALKAQQEAEAL

-1297 GKETGVKVHIMESLD
+1297 GKETGVKVHIMESLN

-1323 KMGKKVTGWYVKKTG
+1323 KMGKKITGWYVKKTG
-1338 EAYVYLPNIE
+1338 EAFVYLPNIE
-1348 SNRDIDDTFVHEVV
+1348 SFRDIDDTFVHEVV

-1369 MLGKEKFDALCDK
+1369 MLGKENFDALCDK
-1382 VWASMS
+1382 VWSSMS
-1388 EDAQKHFEAYLGVKK
+1388 EDAQKHFEAYPGVKE

-1464 CASYANLRKKNVGR
+1464 RASYANLRKKNVGR

-1501 KDWTDSNGQRHK
+1501 KDWTDSNGQRHR

-1521 RMTKSKFSKKDISA
+1521 RMTKSKFSKKDIST

-1578 GKQYVKAITSLVS
+1578 GKKYIKAITSLVS

-1697 PVEEW
+1697 PIEEW

-1749 KAQEKW
+1749 EAQEKW
-1755 ASKSK
+1755 ASKNK

-1775 IRALRIEGLTP
+1775 IRELRIEGLTP
-1786 TYVNENMKEYK
+1786 TYINENMKEYK

-1804 AEWVASAEGRD
+1804 AEWVAGAEGRN
-1815 ADAFTPNAEQWT
+1815 ADAFTPNAKQWAE
-1827 KLDKIRNKQIDTV
+1827 LDKIRNKQIDTV

-1854 RKKMELNDLLGSKGL
+1854 RKKMGLNDLLGSKGL
-1869 MNIRQQHGEAFE
+1869 MNIRQQHGEAYE

-1909 MSLTQ
+1909 MTLTQ

-1984 EVPESVKTEYKNAP
+1984 EVPESVKTEYKNAS
-1998 EDKQKELRH
+1998 EAKQKELRH

-2015 RMNEDG
+2015 KMNEDG

-2102 FQSTRKKVDGKWKK
+2102 FQSTRKKVDGGWKK
-2116 ISSSEDTFSFY
+2116 ISASEDTFSFY

-2177 NQQLIDAMD
+2177 NQQLIEAMD
-2186 ADTVDGVWNQYYK
+2186 ADTIDGVWNQYYK

-2213 HSEMIDEVPSPQ
+2213 HGEMIDEVPSPQ

-2233 MSEVEKQVLF
+2233 MTELEKQVLY
-2243 EADNSILAHR
+2243 EADNSMLAHR
-2253 EGNIDRTQQYIYEI
+2253 ESNIDKTQQYIDEI
-2267 ANKVEQ
+2267 ADKVEQ

-2293 NNADAERYLEELEA
+2293 NNADAERYLEELEV

-2321 ERLDKAEEATTR
+2321 ERLDHAEEASTR
-2333 LDNLAVAREMESAGT
+2333 LDNLAVAREMESAGA

-2362 ADNKWRYETNDIKI
+2362 ADNKWRYETNDIKV
-2376 KDWDWTVKVKRNLTL
+2376 KDWDWAVKAKRNLTL
-2391 KDIIDDEELFIAYPQ
+2391 KDIIDDEELFIAYPS
-2406 LADVKVKRTT
+2406 LANVSVKKTS

-2423 SKENNTIKVGTGIL
+2423 NKESNTIKVGTGIL
-2437 GLFTRKGVD
+2437 GLFVRKGAD
-2446 VPESTKNEVM
+2446 VPESTKNEVL
-2456 DTLIHEIQHAIQHE
+2456 DTLVHEIQHVIQHE
-2470 EGFAVGGSPE
+2470 EGFAVGGSPD
-2480 MYKPG
+2480 MYRPG
-2485 VDVAKM
+2485 TDTSKL
-2491 EQKIDDFNQAVSE
+2491 EQKIDDYNEAANAFNL
-2504 FNSQS
+2504 QS

-2518 QKELDALNKLH
+2518 QRELDALNKLH

-2555 YNVGKRKAMTYE
+2555 YNVGKRKGMTYE

-2749 RRRLIVRAVKDGV
+2749 RRRLIVRAVKDGA

-2776 YEVVEDLVGDL
+2776 YEVVEDLVADL

-2902 EQFQGDDNIRFRAS
+2902 EQFQEDDGIRFRAS
-2916 QTELDEIAEEEAK
+2916 QTEFDEIAEEEAK

-2948 TNLTPKQWVQVRTSR
+2948 SKLSPEQWVQVRTSR
-2963 FKKWFGDWELFF
+2963 FKEWFGDWELANLYNRA
-2975 KKNFLLRGRP
+2975 KVAWNDKDSKGKVVMGLSERAKNRFNELLGADAKQLVITDDAIRHIKNRHSKREELRGQRNMTVEDVVAIP
-2985 VSSLTGDEFSK
+2985 YIINNFDYMELNPEKDDNKGNRAVEIRKRINGISIIATIERGPNKEFLVTSYQFEK
-2996 VEGKTLT
+2996 S
-3003 DQVEEFFNRIGNKAI
+3003 DA
-3018 SPIFGEV
+3018 
-3025 ILDRKGADDSL
+3025 LDASTETPGLYVRNDSDIANV
-3036 GHGMGRKK
+3036 KK
-3044 AVAYAAVKDVIENG
+3044 EIEN
-3058 IVIGYDSNHKNRGYD
+3058 IKNQ
-3073 SVIIAAPIN
+3073 A
-3082 INKEGHI
+3082 K
-3089 CEVVITRMDDNRFY
+3089 
-3103 LHEVTPIKKLQ
+3103 
-3114 GAVFLT
+3114 
-3120 NSGQSP
+3120 NS
-3126 SAHLGVAA
+3126 
-3134 KILQNVVSASD
+3134 
-3145 DVSKIIDEN
+3145 SKIVDEN

-3175 ENWDDLDWREKQEW
+3175 ENWDEFDWREKQEW
-3189 EERDDWGEYWQEE
+3189 EERDDWEEYWQEE
-3202 DFYEFSRVNARTTS
+3202 DFYEFSRVNARTTN

-3228 EYHEYGDRT
+3228 EYHEYGNRT

-3256 AQYNDA
+3256 AQYNNA

-3276 GVIRMEDGEV
+3276 GVIRVEDGEV
-3286 WEYVAFEPTQ
+3286 WEYIAFEPNQ

-3336 QAREEGRF
+3336 QARAEGRF
-3344 PKTDFKK
+3344 PKTDFKR
-3351 EYGVTEKSFNALVKI
+3351 EYGVTEKSFNVLVKI

-3388 WDDDLYESVYRDNK
+3388 WDDDFYESVYRDNK
-3402 AEIDKLARAYQSKL
+3402 TEIDKLTRAYQPKL

-3424 TQEGMDAFTEE
+3424 TQEGMDAFTKE

-3450 ETRIDELIEEYESRN
+3450 EARIDELIEEYESRN
-3465 NETAEEENVSFRVVE
+3465 NKTAEEENVSFRVVE
-3480 DEAKL
+3480 DKAKL
-3485 SELESGDK
+3485 AELESGDK

-3512 ASRLKSTESGTKQ
+3512 ASRLKSTEAGTKQ
-3525 EKNEAAQMKQWDEAL
+3525 EKNEAAQMKQWDEAV

-3561 TEVSYNPYG
+3561 TEVAYNPYG

-3620 WKVGP
+3620 WKVGA

-3656 EDWIKIL
+3656 EDWIKVL

-3675 PRKILNMLVD
+3675 PRKILNMIAD
-3685 AGVKIGAPEKG
+3685 AGVRIVAPENG
-3696 MEKASAAYE
+3696 MQKANKAYQQ
-3705 KWLADPIGYVG
+3705 WLADPIGYVG
-3716 DTELPAHVKALNE
+3716 DTELPEHVKALNE

-3735 YRERLSVTVE
+3735 YRVDESLSDTVE
-3745 RIEQQSEQ
+3745 RMEQQSEQ
-3753 TNVADWMAKQNAV
+3753 TNVADWMAKKNAV
-3766 RAISGEM
+3766 SAINGEM

-3810 SQYSVRRILGTIER
+3810 SQYSVKRILGAIER
-3824 AHGKQDVSIEV
+3824 VHGKQDVSIEV

-3848 QRQKALQGMLS
+3848 QSQKALKGMLS

-3910 SQNEA
+3910 SRNEA
-3915 VAADAANE
+3915 VAVDAANE

-3932 YAEEITESKAEEKE
+3932 YAEDITESKAEEKE

-3995 QVFGGVSKSAER
+3995 QVFGGVSESAER
-4007 AKAWREAENERVNSI
+4007 AKAWREAENERVNNI

-4033 PTNEHHQDSLKQKLM
+4033 PTNEHHQDALKQKLM

-4086 GWLRS
+4086 GWLKS

-4116 EIKRWGQ
+4116 KIKKWGQ

-4177 EHVEAITRK
+4177 EHIDAITRK

-4236 ARIEKVDVGAETAE
+4236 ARIEKVDVGAETTE

-4290 HWAAY
+4290 HWAAF

-4315 INIASVYGGGK
+4315 INITSVYGGGK

-4368 RIWTAIKQIASLPA
+4368 RIWTAIKQITSLPA

-4454 FIDALSVSIGSYS
+4454 FMDALSVSIGSYS

-4481 SESEAEHKA
+4481 SESEAERKA

-4521 QMFSVFCNNSF
+4521 QMFSVFRNNSF

-4541 IRGLANSLTTK
+4541 IRGLANSLTT
-4552 EIEYMAKQMERD
+4552 EEVEYMAKQMERD

-4574 AKKEMAKG
+4574 AKKEVAKG
-4582 TIRDLTRLML
+4582 NIRDLTRLML

-4628 KAMLGGLEGL
+4628 RAMLGGLDGL
-4638 AGGEAIVEI
+4638 AGGEAIVET

-4669 SDIEKALSKISSD
+4669 SDIERALSKISSD
-4682 QYSAFNDMV
+4682 QYSAFNDLV

-4710 AAIMD
+4710 VAIQD
-4715 CCGDDAQTTRECALL
+4715 YCGDDAQTTNECALL
-4730 IMRVIQCPQS
+4730 IMRIIQCPQS
-4740 QVDKV
+4740 QLDKV

-4758 KLTPVQIAERYAR
+4758 KLTPVQIAERYAE

-4785 TEEQADSAMTRK
+4785 TKEQADSAMTRK

-4817 TKVLLEE
+4817 TKILLEE

-4839 EDMPEEEWMKLNNEF
+4839 EDMEDLEWQKLNGEF

-4866 GNYKKEMKDLTNK
+4866 GNYKKEMKDLTNR

-4901 KMLQDIPKFDK
+4901 KMLQDIPLFDK
-4912 AYQEWKERKEE
+4912 AYQEWKEREEE